1 MLSFSS
7 LIRQRLLI
15 VLFVTAIFG
24 TVKSQNRIPDDAK
37 CYVVIGAFNLERN
50 ASLFTNYFKQKGVNA
65 NYKKNTYRNMFYVYT
80 FASKDREETKNR
92 LFKFREEYPVYYD
105 SWLYAGNFKGPH
117 IPGDQWMSSVSS
129 TENTSVTK
137 KAIASR
143 NQSEDKEKGPTLA
156 NNTSTIENKESESK
170 VAKSS
175 KPIEITE
182 QETSPSL
189 IVEKVS
195 APPLEEGTY
204 RVYVNSYDAVTL
216 KEVTGTFTIFDTER
230 GKEINKIPA
239 HAALV
244 INKPKNAT
252 NRITIASDIFDYRKE
267 EHTIDLDE
275 PLIDGEDKV
284 EIVGDSILIHFPMAR
299 FNKGDIITMWQVY
312 FYKDAAIMKEESV
325 GQLNQLLRMM
335 QSNPNMKIQIHG
347 HTNGNSHGKVL
358 HLSEGDMNFFSIKAG
373 AHEEIQASAKK
384 LSEYRAFT
392 IQHWLMDQGI
402 TEDRLTAIGW
412 GGKKMIYDKHDTQ
425 AHKNVRVDIE
435 IIEE

>member
-1 MLSFSS
+1 MLSFSF

-15 VLFVTAIFG
+15 VLFITTIFG
-24 TVKSQNRIPDDAK
+24 ASFGQNRIPDDAK

-50 ASLFTNYFKQKGVNA
+50 ASLFTNYFKQKGVKA
-65 NYKKNTYRNMFYVYT
+65 NYRKNTYRNMFYVYT
-80 FASKDREETKNR
+80 FESKDREETKNR

-117 IPGDQWMSSVSS
+117 IPGDQWMITSSSSIANNSVKKDAKVS
-129 TENTSVTK
+129 N
-137 KAIASR
+137 I
-143 NQSEDKEKGPTLA
+143 QSEEKVKESTLA
-156 NNTSTIENKESESK
+156 NNSTPAEN
-170 VAKSS
+170 
-175 KPIEITE
+175 TE
-182 QETSPSL
+182 QKTNPTP
-189 IVEKVS
+189 IAEKVS

-204 RVYVNSYDAVTL
+204 RLYVNSYDATTL
-216 KEVTGTFTIFDTER
+216 KEVTGSFTIFDTER
-230 GKEINKIPA
+230 GKEIKNIPA
-239 HAALV
+239 HSAVV
-244 INKPKNAT
+244 INKPKNTT

-284 EIVGDSILIHFPMAR
+284 EIVGDSILIHFPMMQ
-299 FNKGDIITMWQVY
+299 FNKGDVITMWQVY

-325 GQLNQLLRMM
+325 GQLNQLLRML
-335 QSNPNMKIQIHG
+335 QSNPSMKIQIHG

-373 AHEEIQASAKK
+373 SHEEIQASAKT

-402 TEDRLTAIGW
+402 AENRTTATG
-412 GGKKMIYDKHDTQ
+412 
-425 AHKNVRVDIE
+425 
-435 IIEE
+435 